1 MVEHNRLGA
10 EFWTASLLKGNA
22 IKGESDGL
30 QLANLQYG
38 KVQGVHMS
46 PNTVHTSQG
55 LRWSVPLYCWLGGK
69 GKKKVT

>member
-55 LRWSVPLYCWLGGK
+55 L
-69 GKKKVT
+69 